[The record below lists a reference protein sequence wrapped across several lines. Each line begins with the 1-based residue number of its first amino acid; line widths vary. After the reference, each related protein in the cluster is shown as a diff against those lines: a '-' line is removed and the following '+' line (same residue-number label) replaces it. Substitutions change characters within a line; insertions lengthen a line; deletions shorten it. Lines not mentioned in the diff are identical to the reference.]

1 MSVPAAPRL
10 QTVTPILPVG
20 DLAAAIAFYRDVL
33 GFQVAWQ
40 WGMPPTIASVCR
52 DTVELMLEVHGP
64 DEHAGAAKL
73 YVAMSGVD
81 AWYEAA
87 TRAGAKVLVPL
98 APREYGMKDCR
109 IADPDGNEL
118 SFGEHV
124 PG

>member
-20 DLAAAIAFYRDVL
+20 DLAAAITFYRDVL

-40 WGMPPTIASVCR
+40 WGTPPAIASVCR
-52 DTVELMLEVHGP
+52 DGVELMLEVHGP
-64 DEHAGAAKL
+64 DAPACAARL
-73 YVAMSGVD
+73 YVAMTDVD
-81 AWYEAA
+81 AWYAA
-87 TRAGAKVLVPL
+87 VTRAGAKVLVPL
-98 APREYGMKDCR
+98 ARREYGMKDCR